1 MRTTGI
7 IRAVDKNG
15 RVVIPMDLRKQLEVE
30 NDVDSFEI
38 FMEDDKIIL
47 KKYEPGCIFCGEVGE
62 TLKLKDRHVCL
73 DCIDRLWKMKNSIN
87 EF

>member
-1 MRTTGI
+1 MKTTGI

-15 RVVIPMDLRKQLEVE
+15 RVVIPMELRKQLEIE
-30 NDVDSFEI
+30 NDIDSFEI
-38 FMEDDKIIL
+38 FMDEDKIIL

-62 TLKLKDRHVCL
+62 TLKYRDRHVCTE
-73 DCIDRLWKMKNSIN
+73 CIARLAKLKSTLE

>member
-15 RVVIPMDLRKQLEVE
+15 RVVIPMEIRKLLEVE
-30 NDVDSFEI
+30 NDNDSFEI
-38 FMEDDKIIL
+38 FMEEDKIIL

-62 TLKLKDRHVCL
+62 TLKLGDRHVCL
-73 DCIDRLWKMKNSIN
+73 DCIDKLTKMKNSID

>member
-15 RVVIPMDLRKQLEVE
+15 RVVIPMELRKQLEVE

-47 KKYEPGCIFCGEVGE
+47 KKYQPGCIFCGEVGD
-62 TLKLKDRHVCL
+62 TLKMKEQNVCL
-73 DCIDRLWKMKNSIN
+73 TCIEKLQKLKNSL
-87 EF
+87 EE